1 MLNSSSNWMDAAEHV
16 LATWQFTG
24 PDEHESM
31 LPDVKEPYPRPAHI
45 ELGPAGEAAA
55 AVMAAQVV

>member
-1 MLNSSSNWMDAAEHV
+1 MDAAEHV